1 MRPTAAGSART
12 GEPPAPS
19 GAAGGRRAAVPALA
33 LGGFTAALVNTVPI
47 PLLPSLPQ
55 LLDTSPANAAWTVTA
70 TLLVAAVCTP
80 VSGRLGDMLGKRRVL
95 LWCLGLMVAG
105 SMLCAAADSISVL
118 IAGRALQGCGAGALP
133 LGLSIMRDEVPRER
147 LGRALAVMS
156 STVGVGSTIG
166 FPFSAFLSQHADWH
180 VLFWAVAALGAA
192 NLLLAAR
199 YIPAS
204 GVRFGGRFDWPGA
217 AGLAVALVCLLLALS
232 KGRGWGWTS
241 GPTLGALALGVAV
254 ALWWVRF
261 ELRTAQPLVDLR
273 TSASRPVL
281 ATNAATLLVGFAM
294 FVISLVLPHVLQAPS
309 STGYGAGFSMVE
321 TGLLQSVAGVVMMA
335 VALLSPAVSTRWGAR
350 ATLVLGALVIAA
362 GYATGIPLLGG
373 GWWLSVLAV
382 IVGAGLALA
391 FAAMPAL
398 IVAATPHSQTAAAN
412 GLNTLV
418 RSIGASV
425 ASAVVSAVL
434 AALTTTASAADGGG
448 VHPSAAGLRIALI
461 AAVLAG
467 LGAALAALFVP
478 KAAKSD

>member
-1 MRPTAAGSART
+1 MAPTAGAPAGT
-12 GEPPAPS
+12 GTPPAPTA
-19 GAAGGRRAAVPALA
+19 GAATGSGIAVPVLA

-47 PLLPSLPQ
+47 PLLPSLPR
-55 LLDTSPANAAWTVTA
+55 LLDTSAANASWTVTA

-80 VSGRLGDMLGKRRVL
+80 VSGRLGDMRGKRQVL
-95 LWCLGLMVAG
+95 LWCLALMVAG
-105 SMLCAAADSISVL
+105 SVLCALAGSAEVL

-133 LGLSIMRDEVPRER
+133 LGLSIMREQVPRER

-156 STVGVGSTIG
+156 ATVGVGSTVG

-180 VLFWAVAALGAA
+180 VLFWAVAGLGLA

-199 YIPAS
+199 YVP
-204 GVRFGGRFDWPGA
+204 GGPRYGGRFDRAGA
-217 AGLAVALVCLLLALS
+217 LGLTVALVCLLLALS

-241 GPTLGALALGVAV
+241 APTLTAALLGAATA
-254 ALWWVRF
+254 AWWVRY

-294 FVISLVLPHVLQAPS
+294 FVISLVLPHILQAPPA
-309 STGYGAGFSMVE
+309 TGYGAGFSMVQ

-335 VALLSPAVSTRWGAR
+335 VALMSPAVSTRWGAR
-350 ATLVLGALVIAA
+350 ATLVIGALVIAA

-373 GWWLSVLAV
+373 GWWLTVLAV

-398 IVAATPHSQTAAAN
+398 IVAATPESQTAAAN

-434 AALTTTASAADGGG
+434 AAMTTTTADGTA
-448 VHPSAAGLRIALI
+448 HPSAAGLRIALL

-467 LGAALAALFVP
+467 LGAAAAALFVP
-478 KAAKSD
+478 RPDRPAKP